1 MKRLLCH
8 TFQGFYIF
16 WGNGLGTAFL
26 GHLIND
32 QCIMCVANIK
42 WTVGCFSCG
51 FGNAL
56 EPLEWAKTLM
66 SRCFK
71 IFRYFR
77 RYMQNWMQK
86 WISIFFLQP
95 CWFQFISLGIVF
107 SCIFLPFW
115 GLLLRHLGLLLR
127 QLSEYQR
134 LETCLCMVETRL
146 VASPIATHVLTRMCL
161 VLGCIAHTGKCGSI

>member
-1 MKRLLCH
+1 MLLCH

-77 RYMQNWMQK
+77 RYTQNLMQK
-86 WISIFFLQP
+86 WFFFAKNEEHRTDPQLKSFIIDLCSMLTGQNWVNYDKNAIDVIFGHF
-95 CWFQFISLGIVF
+95 
-107 SCIFLPFW
+107 
-115 GLLLRHLGLLLR
+115 
-127 QLSEYQR
+127 
-134 LETCLCMVETRL
+134 
-146 VASPIATHVLTRMCL
+146 
-161 VLGCIAHTGKCGSI
+161 

>member
-1 MKRLLCH
+1 MLLCH

-56 EPLEWAKTLM
+56 EPLEWAKTWM

-71 IFRYFR
+71 IFRYFW

-86 WISIFFLQP
+86 WTFLQKWRAQNWSSIKILHYRP
-95 CWFQFISLGIVF
+95 LQHFDRPNLSELWQKCDWRDFWSFLGLFFAGIV
-107 SCIFLPFW
+107 IFLNFLMGKPFFFV
-115 GLLLRHLGLLLR
+115 HF
-127 QLSEYQR
+127 S
-134 LETCLCMVETRL
+134 M
-146 VASPIATHVLTRMCL
+146 
-161 VLGCIAHTGKCGSI
+161 

>member
-1 MKRLLCH
+1 MLLCH

-86 WISIFFLQP
+86 WTFLQKWRAHNWSSIKVLHYRP
-95 CWFQFISLGIVF
+95 LQHFDRPNLSELWQKCDWRDFWSFLGLFFAGIV
-107 SCIFLPFW
+107 IFLNFLMGKPFFCPLFNVARVMPIKN
-115 GLLLRHLGLLLR
+115 GPLGAFDK
-127 QLSEYQR
+127 
-134 LETCLCMVETRL
+134 V
-146 VASPIATHVLTRMCL
+146 
-161 VLGCIAHTGKCGSI
+161 